1 MIEKQI
7 RTVVIL
13 AFIMILSTISLQ
25 AQARTVT
32 FDEVYLKTLN
42 EYASTEPNL
51 ALHVADSLLEHS
63 VTPILKLRSLMLKA
77 YIYQENNDAKNAIK
91 SAEQAEQLAFNIK
104 NHDWS
109 LRTLGFIASQYH
121 SLDFIEES
129 EVYLQKAEEQLG
141 YIKDQDTFNTY
152 FNTILKGKALNAFAQ
167 NKFLESLAYLKQSDS
182 LIDLLSNFRNKDYF
196 KTTLEIIKGKNYYEL
211 SEYELS
217 KEAYLKSKIF
227 MDRYGNESDPL
238 YSQIYTGLGML
249 AAIKGKDRSE
259 IWSFYEQAI
268 RLTELYPD
276 SKSKIFLYKS
286 LLPYFAKEEDWSN
299 YRKYTRKLMEE
310 QVVVNDCKNE
320 VMTVVFNKL
329 ATNDAVLSK
338 PNRNYRGVIV
348 ILIGVLIGVVV
359 YFKRKKKVYREE
371 HSDTVST
378 LKRQIREKEDDIVV
392 AIEEPVEPKSSQKN
406 DKKSK
411 PIVISEET
419 KARIWAKIEEF
430 EKEDV
435 YLEPNMT
442 LSYLAA
448 YCDTNN
454 KYVSIVLKEQTEKDF
469 STYINELRVHY
480 IIKKLQEDKVY
491 RSYKISYL
499 AKIAGFSSHSVFSS
513 VFKQIS
519 GFSPSEFI
527 SLLSEEE

>member
-182 LIDLLSNFRNKDYF
+182 LIDLLPNFRNKDYF
-196 KTTLEIIKGKNYYEL
+196 KTTLEIIKGKNYHEL

-286 LLPYFAKEEDWSN
+286 LLPYFAKEEDWIN
-299 YRKYTRKLMEE
+299 YHKYTRKLIEE
-310 QVVVNDCKNE
+310 NAVVNGYKNE
-320 VMTVVFNKL
+320 VMTEVLNKL
-329 ATNDAVLSK
+329 AISNVLE
-338 PNRNYRGVIV
+338 PRHNRYYRGVIV
-348 ILIGVLIGVVV
+348 ILIGVLIGAVLC
-359 YFKRKKKVYREE
+359 FKRSKNVYRKK
-371 HSDTVST
+371 HLNKVVS
-378 LKRQIREKEDDIVV
+378 LKSQIKERENLVG
-392 AIEEPVEPKSSQKN
+392 ATIEEPLITKN
-406 DKKSK
+406 SRRVNKNSK
-411 PIVISEET
+411 EVIMSEET
-419 KARIWAKIEEF
+419 RTRIWAKINEF
-430 EKEDV
+430 EKECV
-435 YLEPNMT
+435 YLEANIT
-442 LSYLAA
+442 LSYLAV

-454 KYVSIVLKEQTEKDF
+454 KYVSIVLKEYAEKDF

-480 IIKKLQEDKVY
+480 VIKKLKEDKVY

-499 AKIAGFSSHSVFSS
+499 AEIAGFSSHSVFSS
-513 VFKQIS
+513 IFKQIS
-519 GFSPSEFI
+519 GLSPSAFI
-527 SLLSEEE
+527 NLLEEE